1 MTQSDNQQSSNQLY
15 WVEDNLLATGFPP
28 VDKALRDPDGLLAI
42 GGTLSEERL
51 LDAYKKGIFPWFN
64 EGQPV
69 MWWSPDPRCV
79 LTPEEIKISR
89 SLAKRLRQNK
99 FEITYDTA
107 FQEVIDACAAARK
120 NIDETWITDDIKQSY
135 NNLFTIG
142 YAHSVECWLD
152 KKLVGGLYGL
162 AMGKIFF
169 GESMF
174 SRETDASKVALVHLA
189 NQLEQKGFRL
199 IDCQV
204 HSQHLQTLGAKPVHR
219 ELFIQI
225 LNNYCNYDKTSFD
238 DIETRS

>member
-15 WVEDNLLATGFPP
+15 WVEDNLLAIDFPP
-28 VDKALRDPDGLLAI
+28 LNKALRDPDGLLAI
-42 GGTLSEERL
+42 GGDLSKERL

-79 LTPEEIKISR
+79 LLPEDINISR

-99 FEITYDTA
+99 FNITYDSA
-107 FQEVIDACAAARK
+107 FSDVLNACAATRK
-120 NIDETWITDDIKQSY
+120 GINDTWITNEVKLAY
-135 NNLFTIG
+135 TNLFKLG
-142 YAHSVECWLD
+142 YAHSVECWQD
-152 KKLVGGLYGL
+152 NKLVGGLYGL
-162 AMGKIFF
+162 ALGKVFF

-174 SRETDASKVALVHLA
+174 SRESDASKVALVNLA
-189 NQLEQKGFRL
+189 RQLEQKKFRL

-204 HSQHLQTLGAKPVHR
+204 HSQHLQTLGAKPIHR

-225 LNNYCNYDKTSFD
+225 LNNFCNDDKTLFPTFES
-238 DIETRS
+238 